1 MELNLFLIVK
11 KKQVIYMIY
20 CPTTTPDSPDSE
32 SVKFIS

>member
-20 CPTTTPDSPDSE
+20 CPAVTPDSK

>member
-20 CPTTTPDSPDSE
+20 CPTTTPDSE